1 MSNALVPPLIEA
13 SFIEAAKLL
22 TMVLVAE
29 GVSAT
34 VAVKTLPD

>member
-1 MSNALVPPLIEA
+1 MSSELVPPETEL
-13 SFIEAAKLL
+13 SFIADWKLF